1 VAGRESVFSND
12 DIINSL
18 NADFIPV
25 VDNVSSSQRRKDD
38 HGEFF
43 RLIAEQ
49 GHYRGRSVPTNTRQG
64 LYAATAG
71 GQLLVSVNS
80 TSAGRV
86 QRLLSDAK
94 RIWSKTT
101 AKERSPKLAEPGEPD
116 RYFTR
121 KPPVDGL
128 ALRSTVRDLPR
139 PKGQKVDLSPSNL
152 DHVWIDRDDMLS
164 LIPSELVVG
173 KSANFPDKIAQ
184 RIARYHLL
192 DSVRGE
198 AEPFAEE
205 YIQQAD
211 IKLIVAKVDDGRIK
225 FKVAGRCRANRP
237 PNKNRNPYTGKTIPT
252 KTGYDLQLY
261 GIAEFD
267 RQKEQFVRFDLLAAG
282 DRWGG
287 TMYNFR
293 DNDLGKSPIG
303 FAFELVEDVAKN
315 PTPPRFH
322 FSY

>member
-1 VAGRESVFSND
+1 MAGRESVFSDD
-12 DIINSL
+12 DIINTL
-18 NADFIPV
+18 NEAFIPV
-25 VDNVSSSQRRKDD
+25 VDNVSSSQLRKDD

-49 GHYRGRSVPTNTRQG
+49 GHYRGRTIPTNTRQG
-64 LYAATAG
+64 LYTATAS

-86 QRLLSDAK
+86 KRLLSDAI
-94 RIWSKTT
+94 RIWSKTSDE
-101 AKERSPKLAEPGEPD
+101 ERSPQLAEAGEPD

-121 KPPVDGL
+121 QPPVDGL
-128 ALRSTVRDLPR
+128 ALRSLVRDLPR
-139 PKGQKVDLSPSNL
+139 TKGRKVDLSPSNL
-152 DHVWIDRDDMLS
+152 DHVWIGRDDMLS
-164 LIPSELVVG
+164 MIPSKLVVG
-173 KSANFPDKIAQ
+173 EGSEIPAKIAN

-198 AEPFAEE
+198 AEPFAEK

-211 IKLIVAKVDDGRIK
+211 IELIVSKVSDSRVK
-225 FKVAGRCRANRP
+225 FKVSGRCRANRP
-237 PNKNRNPYTGKTIPT
+237 PTKERNPYTGKTIPT
-252 KTGYDLQLY
+252 ETGYDLRLY

-267 RQKEQFVRFDLLAAG
+267 RQKEQFTRFDLLAAG

-303 FAFELVEDVAKN
+303 FAFELVDDVTKN